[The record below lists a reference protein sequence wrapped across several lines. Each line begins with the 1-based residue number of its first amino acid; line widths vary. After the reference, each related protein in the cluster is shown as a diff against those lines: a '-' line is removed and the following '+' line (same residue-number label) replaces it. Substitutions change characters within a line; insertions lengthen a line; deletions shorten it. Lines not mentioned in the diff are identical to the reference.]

1 MVHLCAVDF
10 TVRQFIAPVA
20 LALERDGH
28 RVTCVCSAGPHR
40 GELRGM
46 GLHMHY
52 LPIARSANPLKA
64 AGAVARLVRWLRK
77 TRPDVLHV
85 HTPVAGMIGR
95 LAGWIAGVPKI
106 VYTAHGFY
114 FHDRMP
120 AGKRRL
126 HVALERT
133 FGFFN
138 HWLLCVS
145 REDVQTA
152 RRLRIARR
160 RHILHVPNGADPRR
174 FAPNRTYRQA
184 VREELAIPQDAFVA
198 GMMGR
203 MVREKGYGEFLTA
216 ARALAREFPDAHFLL
231 IGDTVTSEHDDAKAQ
246 ILSLAEVTELQ
257 GRVHFAGL
265 RRDPERVLAAL
276 DLFALPSYREGMPV
290 SIIEAMLCALPVVAT
305 RIRGCRE
312 VVQDGET
319 GFLVE
324 PEDAD
329 ELEGAMRYLMRHR
342 EAAAEMG
349 RRGRDHAVRHHDE
362 RRTLWR
368 QVRFY
373 RRLAEARR

>member
-1 MVHLCAVDF
+1 M
-10 TVRQFIAPVA
+10 RQFIAPLA

-28 RVTCVCSAGPHR
+28 RVTCVCSPGPHKD
-40 GELRGM
+40 ELRGM

-64 AGAVARLVRWLRK
+64 AAAVARLVRWLRK

-95 LAGWIAGVPKI
+95 LAGWIARVPTI

-126 HVALERT
+126 HVALERA

-138 HWLLCVS
+138 DWLLCVS

-152 RRLRIARR
+152 RRLRIAKNSRVV
-160 RHILHVPNGADPRR
+160 HVPNGADPER
-174 FAPNRTYRQA
+174 FYPNATYRQA
-184 VREELAIPQDAFVA
+184 VREELSIPQDAFLS
-198 GMMGR
+198 GIMGR
-203 MVREKGYGEFLTA
+203 MVREKGYGEFLKA
-216 ARALAREFPDAHFLL
+216 ARSVACDYPDAHFLL
-231 IGDTVTSEHDDAKAQ
+231 VGDTVTSEHDDAKAQ
-246 ILSLAEVTELQ
+246 ILSLAQVPELQ

-290 SIIEAMLCALPVVAT
+290 SIIEAMLCGLPVVAT

-312 VVQDGET
+312 VVQDGDT

-329 ELEGAMRYLMRHR
+329 DLEGAMRFLIQHR
-342 EAAAEMG
+342 TIASKMG

-362 RRTLWR
+362 RRTLLR

-373 RRLAEARR
+373 RKLAEARR